1 VEVDGAVVI
10 KQFTINLNKGEGEAA
25 VRTRR
30 RERQAMILLAGIAVV
45 FLVLTGFTW
54 AQHRQLRAV
63 VTSKQDKIAHIR
75 HQLDSLRREGTNVS
89 KEDVMALAKLENDRF
104 LWARRLEALAQV
116 MPEGMAITGVKFEHG
131 HLIIKAISQIKADE
145 KEFDRVSR
153 LMDILK
159 TTPDFV
165 DRFQE
170 IRFTQSKRRYI
181 EDQEVLDLVVTCS
194 LQERGAKSTRPLR
207 SVERP
212 IQG

>member
-1 VEVDGAVVI
+1 MI

-30 RERQAMILLAGIAVV
+30 REKQAMILLVGIVVV

-54 AQHRQLRAV
+54 AHHRQLRAV
-63 VTSKQDKIAHIR
+63 VTSKQDKIAHIH

-116 MPEGMAITGVKFEHG
+116 LPEGMAITGVKFEHG
-131 HLIIKAISQIKADE
+131 QLIIKAISQIKADE

-181 EDQEVLDLVVTCS
+181 EDQEVLDLVVTCY

>member
-1 VEVDGAVVI
+1 MI

-30 RERQAMILLAGIAVV
+30 RERQAMILLAAIAVV

-63 VTSKQDKIAHIR
+63 VTSKQDKIAHIH

-116 MPEGMAITGVKFEHG
+116 IPEGMAITGVTFEHG
-131 HLIIKAISQIKADE
+131 QLIIKAISQIKADE

>member
-1 VEVDGAVVI
+1 
-10 KQFTINLNKGEGEAA
+10 
-25 VRTRR
+25 
-30 RERQAMILLAGIAVV
+30 MILLVGIALV
-45 FLVLTGFTW
+45 FLVLSGFTW

-63 VTSKQDKIAHIR
+63 VTSKQDKIALIR

-89 KEDVMALAKLENDRF
+89 KEDVMSLAKLEKDRF

-116 MPEGMAITGVKFEHG
+116 LPEGMAFTGLTFEHNR
-131 HLIIKAISQIKADE
+131 LIIKAISQIKADE
-145 KEFDRVSR
+145 KEFERVSR

-159 TTPDFV
+159 TTPDFL

-181 EDQEVLDLVVTCS
+181 EDQEVLDLVVTCF
-194 LQERGAKSTRPLR
+194 LQEPGAKPTRRPH

-212 IQG
+212 IRG